1 MFFRLLSYIGITYV
15 LGYDICTNNPN
26 NGTWATGCTQINCT
40 TNLFPLSLHTL
51 SGTSVVSYVPNT
63 NYSIVLGNKNGAGPC
78 TPLTC
83 FKEFIMVVGLG
94 NIIGPLSSV
103 SSASRD
109 AGIIHL
115 DTTNINT
122 RMMQSCYNGITQINN
137 TDVHFHN
144 AIWSAASSNS
154 VTFKAILINAV
165 NGNNYVSTLSVPID
179 TSTYSSTYSSTESIT
194 HTSTESITH
203 SITHTSTESITHS
216 VTPTIESHTATESI
230 THSVTPS
237 ITHTSTESITHS
249 VTPSITHT
257 ATESITHSVTPTIE
271 SHSPSHSR
279 SKLNI
284 MNATEASIASTSSNS
299 EVIILSVFVGVFGV
313 LAIIVSSAFIFKKKK
328 SAVSSSKILM
338 PVADFVTNNSV
349 EFTPVRISR
358 LSVVNKMMKDSP
370 IVA

>member
-1 MFFRLLSYIGITYV
+1 
-15 LGYDICTNNPN
+15 
-26 NGTWATGCTQINCT
+26 
-40 TNLFPLSLHTL
+40 
-51 SGTSVVSYVPNT
+51 
-63 NYSIVLGNKNGAGPC
+63 
-78 TPLTC
+78 
-83 FKEFIMVVGLG
+83 
-94 NIIGPLSSV
+94 LSSV

-179 TSTYSSTYSSTESIT
+179 TSTYSSTESIT
-194 HTSTESITH
+194 HT
-203 SITHTSTESITHS
+203 ITHTSTESITHS

-249 VTPSITHT
+249 VTPTIESHT